1 MDNPMI
7 GPRLMALRLA
17 FMLKPDADA
26 KALPAVRLTPRYNG
40 LFGLSG
46 ETCSVTFGFGEREV
60 TVVYPARD
68 LTLTMDEF
76 AARHLHAAAQALA
89 E

>member
-1 MDNPMI
+1 MDNAMI

-17 FMLKPDADA
+17 AMLKPAGDTLAE
-26 KALPAVRLTPRYNG
+26 LPAVRLTPRYNG

-46 ETCSVTFGFGEREV
+46 ETCSVTFSLGAREV
-60 TVVYPARD
+60 TVLYPARD

-76 AARHLHAAAQALA
+76 AERHLAAAAKALA
-89 E
+89 

>member
-1 MDNPMI
+1 MDAAMI

-17 FMLKPDADA
+17 AMLKPDADA

-46 ETCSVTFGFGEREV
+46 ETCSVTFGLGEREV
-60 TVVYPARD
+60 TVLYPARD

-76 AARHLHAAAQALA
+76 AERHLAAAAKALA
-89 E
+89 